1 MGSLIFPARLDRSH
15 CFQTHENPAPS
26 TPTAYPTPTQII
38 LPFGAVSGPFPFP
51 KPTLQ
56 APPISLYIRCAA
68 PLPIPLY
75 FVFCPTT
82 PPISPYPLAKT
93 QLLHVTALVSSSSSS
108 SSSAMAKIKI
118 GINGTS
124 MPPNQPSPPVPHNNF
139 NFTKLLL
146 VVCLRFGRISV
157 AHINFNFTTSVLR
170 VWKDR
175 AFGGQ
180 SGAPE

>member
-15 CFQTHENPAPS
+15 CFQTHENPAPP

-51 KPTLQ
+51 KP
-56 APPISLYIRCAA
+56 ISLYIYAA
-68 PLPIPLY
+68 LPLFL
-75 FVFCPTT
+75 FHSTLFSALL
-82 PPISPYPLAKT
+82 PPITPKT
-93 QLLHVTALVSSSSSS
+93 NCYKLQRLYRLS

-124 MPPNQPSPPVPHNNF
+124 MPPNQPSPTVSHNNF

-146 VVCLRFGRISV
+146 V
-157 AHINFNFTTSVLR
+157 TTCCVLK
-170 VWKDR
+170 VWKDLR
-175 AFGGQ
+175 C
-180 SGAPE
+180 SY